1 MSSKGNLLI
10 FVLVTLA
17 ILVILTIPIINTIQ
31 SENQSNIPKNF
42 DNSAQKND

>member
-10 FVLVTLA
+10 FVLVTVT

-31 SENQSNIPKNF
+31 SENQSNIPGNF